1 MSDMEERGRRASQL
15 INEALP
21 YLDTEQTVA
30 IANTIAGAAM
40 TNQMVAQ
47 MKNAEPP
54 RLLPELMGI
63 WTAQGAMK

>member
-1 MSDMEERGRRASQL
+1 MSDMELKRQDARQL

-30 IANTIAGAAM
+30 IANAIAGAAM

-47 MKNAEPP
+47 MKNSEPP

-63 WTAQGAMK
+63 LAAQGEMA

>member
-1 MSDMEERGRRASQL
+1 MSDMELKRQDASQL

-30 IANTIAGAAM
+30 IANAIAGAAM

-47 MKNAEPP
+47 MKNSEPP

-63 WTAQGAMK
+63 RAVQGAMA

>member
-30 IANTIAGAAM
+30 IANAIAGAAM

-47 MKNAEPP
+47 MRNAEPP
-54 RLLPELMGI
+54 RLMPELMGI
-63 WTAQGAMK
+63 RAAQGAMA